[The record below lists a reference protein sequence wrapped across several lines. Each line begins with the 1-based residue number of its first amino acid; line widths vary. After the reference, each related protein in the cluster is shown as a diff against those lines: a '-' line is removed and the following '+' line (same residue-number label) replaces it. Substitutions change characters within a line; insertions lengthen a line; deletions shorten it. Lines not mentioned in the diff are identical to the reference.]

1 AQIGPQLV
9 SLKLTGARIIQ
20 DDTFRDMVR
29 TFESMRHLSLDGTF
43 YVKSQAINALAKA
56 GQQLQEV
63 CLCGF
68 RQLKDEDVQL
78 LLDSCPY
85 LTVLSVADCTTLSVL
100 ALSSKQL
107 RTLDVSRCIHIS

>member
-1 AQIGPQLV
+1 MPVASVVQVGPQLV
-9 SLKLTGARIIQ
+9 SLKLTGARIIR

-63 CLCGF
+63 RASFGF
-68 RQLKDEDVQL
+68 APAR
-78 LLDSCPY
+78 
-85 LTVLSVADCTTLSVL
+85 
-100 ALSSKQL
+100 
-107 RTLDVSRCIHIS
+107 